1 MKAEQLSNVDEHLT
15 QSLEIRRR
23 AQMLKMVDLV
33 QILRIS
39 RSSIY
44 ELIKTGRFPRSVQL
58 GKRRV
63 VWRLVDIESW
73 LTDGQPTSQAC
84 IKSTNACNHDR

>member
-1 MKAEQLSNVDEHLT
+1 MKAEQLSNVAEHLT
-15 QSLEIRRR
+15 QSLELRRR

-44 ELIKTGRFPRSVQL
+44 ELIRTGCFPKSVQL

-63 VWRLVDIESW
+63 AWRLVDIESW
-73 LTDGQPTSQAC
+73 LTNSQPTCQAC
-84 IKSTNACNHDR
+84 IKTNECNRGR